1 MIGGL
6 EDQDLEGLATADILR
21 QARSLQGCPPA
32 SLPPVLLERLSTGEV
47 ELVEAISAQ
56 PEAPARVLSDCAL
69 ELRKHRLIRE
79 RTAVER
85 QLASLIEQGVP
96 SHDGRIDELG
106 MRQIGLK
113 REIEAMNNLQNGQGA

>member
-1 MIGGL
+1 VTGLGTSQRRGADDDEPSASASRGQRALGGGVAAP
-6 EDQDLEGLATADILR
+6 ERDI
-21 QARSLQGCPPA
+21 Q
-32 SLPPVLLERLSTGEV
+32 
-47 ELVEAISAQ
+47 
-56 PEAPARVLSDCAL
+56 
-69 ELRKHRLIRE
+69 
-79 RTAVER
+79 AVER